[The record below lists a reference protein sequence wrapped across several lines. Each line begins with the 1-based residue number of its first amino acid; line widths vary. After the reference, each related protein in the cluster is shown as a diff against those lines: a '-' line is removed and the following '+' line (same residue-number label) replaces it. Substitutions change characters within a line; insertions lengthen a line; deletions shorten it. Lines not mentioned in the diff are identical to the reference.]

1 MPVSHPKANYDSTVY
16 GPILRRMGEA
26 AFTKS
31 GKESVKGKEVG
42 DQAKTADG
50 LTVLRLGQIS
60 RV

>member
-16 GPILRRMGEA
+16 GPILRMGEA

-31 GKESVKGKEVG
+31 GKESVKSKEVG
-42 DQAKTADG
+42 DQAKTADR

-60 RV
+60 WV